1 MKGKKEKK
9 GKEFE
14 LSGIDKMLWLMNLT
28 LKAVVLNDKG
38 EVLVLKRVKKE
49 KIHGGKFDLPGGH
62 LEKGETA
69 EEGVKREVKE
79 ETGLNVE
86 VGDVFMINEYPKKD
100 ELFDKIKAL
109 RFIAFSE
116 DEKIVLNKEEHDEH
130 FWLPIDE
137 AIKEFNPK
145 DGFENEKRETLIKAK
160 RYLEMKNS
168 EEGWH
173 RAMADLENYKKR
185 VAKNNEEFRKYCLED
200 FVVQLLPVL
209 DNFSAAV
216 EHIPEDQQK
225 EGWVAGIMHIKNQLE
240 TVLDENEITKI
251 DSKKGDKI
259 DEKIHEVISGK
270 SKKGKVKNVLKAGFR
285 IGDKIIRPVTIE
297 AE

>member
-1 MKGKKEKK
+1 MKEKKEK
-9 GKEFE
+9 EFE
-14 LSGIDKMLWLMNLT
+14 SSGIDKMLWPMNLT

-38 EVLVLKRVKKE
+38 EVLILKRVKKE
-49 KIHGGKFDLPGGH
+49 KTHGGKFDLPGGH

-86 VGDVFMINEYPKKD
+86 VSDVFMINEYPKKD

-116 DEKIVLNKEEHDEH
+116 DKKIVLNKEEHNEH

-137 AIKEFNPK
+137 AIKKFNPK

-160 RYLEMKNS
+160 KYLEMKNS

-240 TVLDENEITKI
+240 TVLDENGITKI

-270 SKKGKVKNVLKAGFR
+270 SKKGRVKNILKAGYEM
-285 IGDKIIRPVTIE
+285 GDRVIRPVTIE
-297 AE
+297 VE